1 MISRKRKTKII
12 ATLGPASHGA
22 REIEA
27 LYNAG
32 ADVFRLN
39 MSHGSLADKAIHIK
53 HIRKVERKV
62 GRPIAILADLQG
74 PKLRIGTFQDGKVKL
89 KKGQAFTLDLDSRP
103 GDETRVSFPHPEIF
117 KVVKP
122 GACILLDDGRINL
135 SVERATP
142 KAIHCKVKVGK
153 KLSNNKGVNLPHTV
167 LPLKSLTPK
176 DKKDLKFALEHE
188 VDWIAL
194 SFVQRPEDVIEA
206 KRIIKGRAGVLAKI
220 EKPAALDRLEEILK
234 AADAS
239 MVARGDLGVE
249 MRVEEVPIIQKQI
262 VRLARSLGKPV
273 VVATQMLE
281 SMITSPL
288 PTRAEVSDVANAVF
302 DGADAVMLSAES
314 AVGDYPVEATA
325 MMDKIAT
332 QIEGDPDYRK
342 MLREEKLATAPSTDE
357 AITAAARQVTRD
369 LKAAAIVT
377 FTTSGSTA
385 LRAARERP
393 SAPILTL
400 TPNLHVAR
408 KLCLVWGLYTVK
420 TKDVS
425 SFEEM
430 IGKAKRV
437 AARQGLAKKGDKIVV
452 TAGVPFG
459 EPGSTNVLHIAEIKG
474 TELKSRARE
483 IFKKK

>member
-12 ATLGPASHGA
+12 ATLGPASHGE

-27 LYNAG
+27 LYKAG

-39 MSHGSLADKAIHIK
+39 MSHGSLEDKATHIK

-89 KKGQAFTLDLDSRP
+89 KKGQSFTLDLLDKP
-103 GDETRVSFPHPEIF
+103 GDETRVNFPHPEIF
-117 KVVKP
+117 KVVGK

-135 SVERATP
+135 LVEKATP
-142 KAIHCKVKVGK
+142 KAIQCKVKIGK

-167 LPLKSLTPK
+167 LPLKALTPK
-176 DKKDLKFALEHE
+176 DKKDLKFALDHE

-206 KRIIKGRAGVLAKI
+206 KKIVKGRAGVLAKI
-220 EKPAALDRLEEILK
+220 EKPAALGQLEEILR

-281 SMITSPL
+281 SMITSPI

-314 AVGDYPVEATA
+314 AVGEFPAEATA
-325 MMDKIAT
+325 VMAKIAI

-342 MLREEKLATAPSTDE
+342 MLREEKLANAPSTDE

-393 SAPILTL
+393 TAPILTL
-400 TPNLHVAR
+400 TPNLHVSR

-437 AARQGLAKKGDKIVV
+437 ASSQGLAKKGDKIVI

-474 TELKSRARE
+474 TEMKSRAKE

>member
-39 MSHGSLADKAIHIK
+39 MSHGSLEDKAIHIK
-53 HIRKVERKV
+53 HIRKVEKKV
-62 GRPIAILADLQG
+62 GRPIAIIADLQG
-74 PKLRIGTFQDGKVKL
+74 PKLRIGTFEDGKVKL
-89 KKGQAFTLDLDSRP
+89 KKGQSFTLDLLAKP
-103 GDETRVSFPHPEIF
+103 GDETRVGFPHPEIF
-117 KVVKP
+117 TVVGK
-122 GACILLDDGRINL
+122 GTCILLDDGRINL
-135 SVERATP
+135 AVEKVTP
-142 KAIHCKVKVGK
+142 KAIQCKVKVGK

-167 LPLKSLTPK
+167 LPLKALTRK
-176 DKKDLKFALEHE
+176 DKRDLKFALEQE

-194 SFVQRPEDVIEA
+194 SFVQRPEDVKEA
-206 KRIIKGRAGVLAKI
+206 KRIVKGRAGVLAKI
-220 EKPAALDRLEEILK
+220 EKPAALGQLEEILRE
-234 AADAS
+234 ADAS

-288 PTRAEVSDVANAVF
+288 PTRAEVSDVANAIF

-314 AVGDYPVEATA
+314 AIGEFPIEATA

-342 MLREEKLATAPSTDE
+342 MLREEKLASAPSTDE
-357 AITAAARQVTRD
+357 AITAAARQITRD

-393 SAPILTL
+393 TSPILVL
-400 TPNLHVAR
+400 TPNLHVSR
-408 KLCLVWGLYTVK
+408 KLCLVWGLYSVK

-430 IGKAKRV
+430 LGKAKRI
-437 AARQGLAKKGDKIVV
+437 AYRQGLAKRGDKIVV

-459 EPGSTNVLHIAEIKG
+459 EPGSTNVLHIADIKG